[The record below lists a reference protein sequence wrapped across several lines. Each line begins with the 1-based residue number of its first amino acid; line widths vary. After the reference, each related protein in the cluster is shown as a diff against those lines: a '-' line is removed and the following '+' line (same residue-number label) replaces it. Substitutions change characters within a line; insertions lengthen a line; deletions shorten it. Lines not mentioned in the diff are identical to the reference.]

1 MGLTKGQ
8 PHDIIK
14 TVKGKEIKKMTKAI
28 LSTIL
33 TFVVIGVT
41 VFFTFVATMNN
52 LTISVNEESNGA
64 IVECFGQ
71 EWYHETTEIE

>member
-1 MGLTKGQ
+1 MGLTKSR

-28 LSTIL
+28 L

-41 VFFTFVATMNN
+41 VFFTFVATMNS

>member
-1 MGLTKGQ
+1 
-8 PHDIIK
+8 
-14 TVKGKEIKKMTKAI
+14 MTKA
-28 LSTIL
+28 IL

-41 VFFTFVATMNN
+41 VFFTFVATMNS